1 MVIWVIVLVGVVLL
15 LILGG
20 VALGVGSRAAR
31 RRGLDQAS
39 AAQVKVVERKP

>member
-1 MVIWVIVLVGVVLL
+1 VVLL

-39 AAQVKVVERKP
+39 TAAQVKVVERKQ